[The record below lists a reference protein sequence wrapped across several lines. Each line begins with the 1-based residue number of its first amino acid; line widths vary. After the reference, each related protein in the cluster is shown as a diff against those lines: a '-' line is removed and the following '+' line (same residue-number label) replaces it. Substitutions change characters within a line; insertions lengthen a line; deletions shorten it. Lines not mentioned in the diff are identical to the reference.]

1 MSLLTLIVNKI
12 AYTIVKTAAGIKDQ
26 CCNCHANLSP
36 AGRTIKGTMTMA
48 QHTSAEMP
56 KILRIIADFDLWDS
70 FMPLNLSD
78 GKNTLYWNRAIAYY
92 YFPKPSTHSSLMRS
106 TTNSC
111 WSSLRNSPNR
121 NSLVRPLSSFLSD
134 SGFVGINVLYCW
146 QR

>member
-12 AYTIVKTAAGIKDQ
+12 AYTIVKTEAGIKDQ

-36 AGRTIKGTMTMA
+36 AGRIIHGTMTMA

-78 GKNTLYWNRAIAYY
+78 GKSTLYWNRPIAYY

-106 TTNSC
+106 TTISC
-111 WSSLRNSPNR
+111 CSSLSNSPNR
-121 NSLVRPLSSFLSD
+121 SSLVRPSSSFLSE
-134 SGFVGINVLYCW
+134 SEFVGINVLFGG
-146 QR
+146 QK

>member
-36 AGRTIKGTMTMA
+36 AGRIIHGTMTMA

-56 KILRIIADFDLWDS
+56 KILRMVTDFDLWDS

-78 GKNTLYWNRAIAYY
+78 GKSTQNMRMNLHIISAYLTYLRVKKTTEKNDRKKYFAFLPLVLVVMPAARAKI
-92 YFPKPSTHSSLMRS
+92 L
-106 TTNSC
+106 
-111 WSSLRNSPNR
+111 SPH
-121 NSLVRPLSSFLSD
+121 
-134 SGFVGINVLYCW
+134 
-146 QR
+146 